1 MKSTLHFFLF
11 NLLLSSACFAQPTIT
26 IDDVTPEIGS
36 SLPFTYVDYV
46 DPGSSGENQVWDF
59 SDLITNLS
67 INIEFL
73 APEGVPGFQN
83 FPEATHV
90 ISKQNM
96 QFEFLKIAN
105 DSIDRLGFY
114 RPQNGP
120 NQESLT
126 VYPDPMSR
134 PIFPLNYTD
143 TFSDGYSNQ
152 TNTEVVFG
160 PEPGSLFYDE
170 SGNYDGIVDGYGTL
184 VTPNGSFENVLR
196 VTSTSTDH
204 EFTSTLN
211 GVPNN
216 SGTTNFTSHF
226 YYKAGVPLPLVSLS
240 TSITHYDDGTVD
252 TTTSCYYI
260 PITTVSIDET
270 IANNQQINMFP
281 IPATTHLN
289 LELESEAETEFG
301 FTLFSIDGKTSHI
314 WPVHRIQNGKNLI
327 QLALPEVPSG
337 MYLIQLQG
345 ENSLETRRVIID
357 R

>member
-1 MKSTLHFFLF
+1 MKLTIPFTLVSLF
-11 NLLLSSACFAQPTIT
+11 LSSINLAQPTIT
-26 IDDVTPEIGS
+26 MEDLTPEIGS
-36 SLPFTYVDYV
+36 SLPYTYIDCV

-59 SDLITNLS
+59 SDLTTNLS
-67 INIEFL
+67 INIEFV
-73 APEGVPGFQN
+73 APQGVPGSEN
-83 FPEATHV
+83 FPQATHV
-90 ISKQNM
+90 ISRQNI

-105 DSIDRLGFY
+105 DSINRLGFY

-143 TFSDGYSNQ
+143 TFSDDYSNQ

-184 VTPNGSFENVLR
+184 ITPNGSFENVLR
-196 VTSTSTDH
+196 ITSTTTDH

-211 GVPNN
+211 GVPSN
-216 SGTTNFTSHF
+216 SGTTDFTSHF

-240 TSITHYDDGTVD
+240 TSITHYDGGTVD

-270 IANNQQINMFP
+270 MANNQHINIFP
-281 IPATTHLN
+281 IPASTHLN
-289 LELESEAETEFG
+289 LEFITENETEVSVE
-301 FTLFSIDGKTSHI
+301 LFSMDGRI
-314 WPVHRIQNGKNLI
+314 VHTWSQRKVHSGENQF
-327 QLALPEVPSG
+327 QLALPDLASG
-337 MYLIQLQG
+337 IYLIHLISDRGQRI
-345 ENSLETRRVIID
+345 RRVIID
-357 R
+357 